1 MTAWQ
6 QWLQHPE
13 RSWVRRALFQIH
25 LWVGAG
31 LSAYIFLMSV
41 SGSVIVYRNELSR
54 NFSIEWLVN
63 FHANLASGPTG
74 RSACEWDWRDWPNV
88 SLFDGSNYICSRS
101 KPLLA
106 GNARTAGR
114 SSREAPYLNNA
125 GSALVRRVV
134 AMSPRGMQ
142 LQASGR
148 LTHQNLHLV
157 KLAVILCFHWIIAQ
171 KVLTS

>member
-54 NFSIEWLVN
+54 NFSKEWLVN
-63 FHANLASGPTG
+63 FHANLASGP
-74 RSACEWDWRDWPNV
+74 
-88 SLFDGSNYICSRS
+88 
-101 KPLLA
+101 
-106 GNARTAGR
+106 AGR
-114 SSREAPYLNNA
+114 
-125 GSALVRRVV
+125 LVNGIG
-134 AMSPRGMQ
+134 AIG
-142 LQASGR
+142 
-148 LTHQNLHLV
+148 
-157 KLAVILCFHWIIAQ
+157 
-171 KVLTS
+171 LTSLCLTGAIIFARGASRCSPETQERPGAQVGKRHISTMRAAR